1 MYGKI
6 RVKNKRR
13 RLFMGKKILRGVGIV
28 LLAVLVLFLV
38 SQLLYLPRYLGS
50 EARVELSEE
59 ETQEITIMSTNVR
72 CYAPDDFFKKS
83 WFYRADLIVD
93 DINSVK
99 PDIIGFQEVTFMHYD
114 FLRKAMPDYDSEI
127 AYRDEWVLSEGCP
140 IFYRTDKY
148 EKIDSGSFWL
158 SETPEVM
165 SKDWGA
171 AHYRICTY
179 IILKD
184 RATGREFVVFN
195 THLDHVSDEARING
209 IKVVLDK
216 IAEFGNIPAFL
227 MGDLNA
233 EPDTETIISTR
244 ESFDDAH
251 DIANQADEGPTYHA
265 WGTKMYRERIDYV
278 MISKGDAT
286 VSEYRI
292 VDNRHDGVY
301 SSDHSSIYI
310 KATLN

>member
-1 MYGKI
+1 MKRALKI
-6 RVKNKRR
+6 
-13 RLFMGKKILRGVGIV
+13 IGIAL
-28 LLAVLVLFLV
+28 LLALVGFLV
-38 SQLLYLPRYLGS
+38 TQLLYLPKYLAS
-50 EARVELSEE
+50 DARVELSAEE
-59 ETQEITIMSTNVR
+59 GDEITIMSTNVR
-72 CYAPDDFFKKS
+72 CYAPDDLFKKS
-83 WFYRADLIVD
+83 WFYRADLIIE

-114 FLRKAMPDYDSEI
+114 FLKKAMPDYDSEI

-148 EKIDSGSFWL
+148 EKLDSGSFWL

-179 IILKD
+179 IILKEI
-184 RATGREFVVFN
+184 ATDREFVVFN

-233 EPDTETIISTR
+233 EPDSETILSTQ

-251 DIANQADEGPTYHA
+251 DIAAEADEGPTYHA

-278 MISKGDAT
+278 MISKSDAT

-292 VDNRHDGVY
+292 VDNCHDGVW
-301 SSDHSSIYI
+301 SSDHSSIYV
-310 KATLN
+310 KAKLN